1 MRSPDLTQH
10 KLFSYQD
17 LESRIPA
24 QHPLRKLRVLV
35 DGILRTMDADF
46 AALYSAVGRPSIAPE
61 RLLRASLLQVLYT
74 IRSER
79 QLVQHIEFNLL
90 YRWFVG
96 LNIDEPVWD
105 HSTFSANRDRLFTEQ
120 IAQRFFTG
128 VLHIAQWRKLVSH
141 EHFSVDGTL
150 IEAWASMKSFVKK
163 DDDSAPPA
171 PPPSEGGRNPSIDFK
186 GEKRSNETHAS
197 TTDPEARLYKKS
209 EGDKARLCY
218 LGHALMEN
226 RNGLIVDAT
235 ATLATGTAERE
246 AAVLMAD
253 RTIVKPGATLG
264 ADKGYDTAGFVAG
277 VRKQKITPHVAQKKI
292 GTAIDARTTR
302 HKGYAL
308 SIKRRKLVE
317 ESFGWAKTVGGLRK
331 ARFVGLAKVKM
342 QTLFTFAAYNLTRIA
357 TILGWRLTDV
367 GRPKSAW

>member
-35 DGILRTMDADF
+35 DSILRTMDADF
-46 AALYSAVGRPSIAPE
+46 AALYSMVGRPSIAPE

-105 HSTFSANRDRLFTEQ
+105 HSSFSANRDRLFTEQ

-150 IEAWASMKSFVKK
+150 IEAWAAMKSFVKK
-163 DDDSAPPA
+163 GDDGTPPP
-171 PPPSEGGRNPSIDFK
+171 PPPSAGGRNPTVDFK

-209 EGDKARLCY
+209 EGDKAHLCY

-235 ATLATGTAERE
+235 VTQASGTAERE
-246 AAVLMAD
+246 AALLMAD
-253 RTIVKPGATLG
+253 RTIDKVGATLG
-264 ADKGYDTAGFVAG
+264 ADKGYDTADFVAK
-277 VRKQKITPHVAQKKI
+277 VRKQKITPHVAQKKYSALD
-292 GTAIDARTTR
+292 TRTTR
-302 HKGYAL
+302 HKGYAQ
-308 SIKRRKLVE
+308 SIKKRKLVE

-357 TILGWRLTDV
+357 TLLGWPLADV